1 MANSR
6 RHRRVPLPSAAVLKI
21 KGSEGLRP
29 LQTLTA
35 DISFSGIGL
44 YSYDVTDVGSG
55 ASVEINFIG
64 IDGLS
69 RRDRVDGQV
78 VYASKI
84 EGINKMEGLYFT
96 GIQFDEEINPLG
108 QPFLYD
114 RLQEILKWD

>member
-6 RHRRVPLPSAAVLKI
+6 RHKRVPLPSAAVLKLMD
-21 KGSEGLRP
+21 SEGIRP
-29 LQTLTA
+29 IQTLTA

-44 YSYDVTDVGSG
+44 YSYSAAEVGAS

-64 IDGLS
+64 VDGFS

-96 GIQFDEEINPLG
+96 GIQFDDEINPLE